1 MRTGAAY
8 VQGYIDGFDQS
19 ELLALGLDII
29 DAYIF
34 QWYLDFAGSGRCSRS
49 GTGAATSLCR
59 KERYT
64 TWCAIKRF

>member
-1 MRTGAAY
+1 MASGY

-34 QWYLDFAGSGRCSRS
+34 QWYLDFAGSG
-49 GTGAATSLCR
+49 T
-59 KERYT
+59 
-64 TWCAIKRF
+64 IVMQN

>member
-34 QWYLDFAGSGRCSRS
+34 QWYLDFAVYRRRGWLRYALKN
-49 GTGAATSLCR
+49 TLHWDSLR
-59 KERYT
+59 RL
-64 TWCAIKRF
+64 